1 MELIRLDIEAV
12 KRHTEAN
19 SPAMI
24 VEQYQE
30 LRDEHLEELR
40 TLLAGSGINIELF
53 RQFLCPF
60 FVLDKIRSGI
70 NIELFRLQNVA

>member
-1 MELIRLDIEAV
+1 MQELENAEWSEQVARLMELIRLDIEAI

-40 TLLAGSGINIELF
+40 TLLAGSGMNIEL
-53 RQFLCPF
+53 
-60 FVLDKIRSGI
+60 V
-70 NIELFRLQNVA
+70 RLQNVA

>member
-1 MELIRLDIEAV
+1 MERTGCTFDGTDTIIRLDIEAV

-30 LRDEHLEELR
+30 LTDEHLEELR
-40 TLLAGSGINIELF
+40 TLLAGSGRF
-53 RQFLCPF
+53 AAA
-60 FVLDKIRSGI
+60 K
-70 NIELFRLQNVA
+70 

>member
-1 MELIRLDIEAV
+1 MQELENAKWSERVACLMELLRFI

-30 LRDEHLEELR
+30 LRDEHLEELL
-40 TLLAGSGINIELF
+40 TLLAGSGMNIEL
-53 RQFLCPF
+53 
-60 FVLDKIRSGI
+60 V
-70 NIELFRLQNVA
+70 RLQNVA

>member
-1 MELIRLDIEAV
+1 MQELENAEWSEQVARLMELIRLDIEAV

-40 TLLAGSGINIELF
+40 TLLAGSGMNIEL
-53 RQFLCPF
+53 
-60 FVLDKIRSGI
+60 V
-70 NIELFRLQNVA
+70 RLQNVA